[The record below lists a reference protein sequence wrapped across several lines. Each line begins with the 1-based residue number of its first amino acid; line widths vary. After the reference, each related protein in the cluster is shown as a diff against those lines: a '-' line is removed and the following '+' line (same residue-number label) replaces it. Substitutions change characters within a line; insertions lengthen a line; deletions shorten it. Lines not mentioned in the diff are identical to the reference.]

1 MNENEEIKVVRLGDK
16 AGCIFDDLVQIQLSP
31 DWLEDITNVFKENAI
46 NDKDYVSQGF
56 NREKADFFS
65 LAFETWRKERN
76 EVDNKE
82 KTEI

>member
-31 DWLEDITNVFKENAI
+31 DWLENITNVFKENAI

-65 LAFETWRKERN
+65 LALETWRKERN

-82 KTEI
+82 K